1 MGIPRGLRSS
11 LNLRKDTATF
21 VTERDLMKNSSSLIL
36 VGGYGFVG
44 RNILDNVQNDDQFA
58 HLAPVVIDNLSN
70 PAPGYETLDV
80 PAHIGGYDT
89 PEATAFLEGIATP
102 QGGRVFVFLA
112 GETRVAESKDR
123 PLDFID
129 ANIAEPAR
137 FVMQAV
143 QPGDRFILIS
153 TAGALFDGTFEV
165 TVDSPYCPKNFYG
178 ATKAAEEMILEKLVA
193 LRGGTFSVI
202 RMTNVYGKFS
212 DNKKSAIH
220 AFTRAAINETSVFI
234 NGDGK
239 QSRDFIYAGDV
250 GYGIASLAAKM
261 SAGDV
266 IKPINMLGAGHST
279 SLMDVV
285 DAIEEATGK
294 PLQYEKVPAED
305 LLATEP
311 RDVIANADD
320 VQVLL
325 RDHITPLAE
334 GIRAT
339 YDYYSR

>member
-1 MGIPRGLRSS
+1 
-11 LNLRKDTATF
+11 
-21 VTERDLMKNSSSLIL
+21 MKNSSSLIL

-44 RNILDNVQNDDQFA
+44 RNILDNVMQDDQFA
-58 HLAPVVIDNLSN
+58 HLSPVIIDNLSN
-70 PAPGYETLDV
+70 PAPGFEDLDL

-89 PEATAFLEGIATP
+89 PEAIAFLDDVDTP
-102 QGGRVFVFLA
+102 AGGRVFVFLA

-165 TVDSPYCPKNFYG
+165 SVDSAYCPKNFYG
-178 ATKAAEEMILEKLVA
+178 ATKAAEEMILEKLVT
-193 LRGGTFSVI
+193 LRGGTFSII

-212 DNKKSAIH
+212 DNKVSAIH
-220 AFTRAAINETSVFI
+220 AFTRAAIEGTSVFI
-234 NGDGK
+234 NGDGE

-250 GYGIASLAAKM
+250 GYGIATLAAKLA
-261 SAGDV
+261 AGEDTD
-266 IKPINMLGAGHST
+266 PINMLGAGHST

-285 DAIEEATGK
+285 NAIEEATGN
-294 PLQYEKVPAED
+294 PLKYEKIPAKE

-311 RDVIANADD
+311 RDVIANPDD
-320 VQVLL
+320 VRVLL
-325 RDHITPLAE
+325 DGHITPLAE
-334 GIRAT
+334 GIRQTHA
-339 YDYYSR
+339 YYSK